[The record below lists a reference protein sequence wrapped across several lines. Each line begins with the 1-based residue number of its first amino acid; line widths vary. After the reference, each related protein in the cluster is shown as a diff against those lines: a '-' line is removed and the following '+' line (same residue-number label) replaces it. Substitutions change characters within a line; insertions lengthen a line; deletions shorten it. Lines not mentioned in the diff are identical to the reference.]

1 MNASTSKILRAL
13 IAKSN
18 QRILIPFYHAVSD
31 NQIDF
36 TNNLYTPRKIKDFEK
51 DLDVLLEFYE
61 PISLKKLIELSN
73 SKKEINKNYFHLTFD
88 DGLANFYEVVAPIL
102 LKKNIPATVFI
113 NTNFV
118 DNKELF
124 YRYKASLL
132 LNFHTISDTTIK
144 DRFHKFIKRNNSSK
158 GKVAI
163 FLLNVKFKNRLELD
177 KLANAVGYDFNE
189 FLKSENPYLSK
200 KKINDLIQQGFTFG
214 AHSLNHPYYSELTL
228 NEQIVQTRNSLNWLE
243 QELGLNYKAFSFPF
257 TDYGVSSNLFSTI
270 YSEKLVDIS
279 FGTAGIKVDEQS
291 NHFQR
296 LDCEIGNRKLKKY
309 LIKQYA
315 FFLLKKIFNKHKV
328 NRKL

>member
-1 MNASTSKILRAL
+1 MESELLKLLIKQSK
-13 IAKSN
+13 
-18 QRILIPFYHAVSD
+18 QRVLIPFYHAVSD
-31 NQIDF
+31 DNVDF
-36 TNNLYTPRKIKDFEK
+36 TNKLYTPRRVKDFEK

-61 PISLKKLIELSN
+61 PISLQNLIKISN
-73 SKKEINKNYFHLTFD
+73 SGDENKKNYFHLTFD

-102 LKKNIPATVFI
+102 LKRNIPATIFI

-132 LNFHTISDTTIK
+132 LNFYTISDTIVK
-144 DRFHKFIKRNNSSK
+144 EKFHKIIKIKSSSK
-158 GKVAI
+158 GKLST
-163 FLLNVKFKNRLELD
+163 FLLNVKFNNRLELD
-177 KLANAVGYDFNE
+177 KIANAVGYDFNE

-200 KKINDLIQQGFTFG
+200 KKINDLKQQGFTFG

-228 NEQIVQTRNSLNWLE
+228 NEQIEQTRNSLIWLE

-257 TDYGVSSNLFSTI
+257 TDDGVSSNLFSTI

-279 FGTAGIKVDEQS
+279 FGTAGIKVDKQP

-296 LDCEIGNRKLKKY
+296 LDCEIGNEKLKPYLVKEYLKY
-309 LIKQYA
+309 
-315 FFLLKKIFNKHKV
+315 FFKILVNKRIV
-328 NRKL
+328 QRK